1 MLTNKVKNA
10 LKIAFNAI
18 VRSGGKI
25 HSRREF
31 YVVNLG
37 QTVFESEDEARE
49 FVNQNESE
57 LNKFFATLD
66 PKYPN

>member
-10 LKIAFNAI
+10 LKISFNAI
-18 VRSGGKI
+18 VRSGGQI

-37 QTVFESEDEARE
+37 QTVFETEDEARE
-49 FVNQNESE
+49 FVNEHEDE
-57 LNKFFATLD
+57 LNKFFSTLD
-66 PKYPN
+66 PNYSE